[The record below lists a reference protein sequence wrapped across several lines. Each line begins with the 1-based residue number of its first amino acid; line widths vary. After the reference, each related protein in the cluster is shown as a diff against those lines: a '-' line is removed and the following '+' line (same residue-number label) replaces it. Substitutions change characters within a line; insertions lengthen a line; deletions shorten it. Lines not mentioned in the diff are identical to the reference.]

1 MARGLW
7 ASHFT
12 FAIGFDFFA
21 KHLFR
26 AILLAAE
33 CLPEPYPGIRL
44 SNTRQGRPAHG
55 WHPYDNWESE
65 LLALYPETGVDFS
78 ELPPIMTAPKVASL
92 LDMTVDA
99 LSQDRVGGNPTIPY
113 VKLGRRRI
121 RYLRS
126 DLIRFL
132 LANRI
137 GDTEAWR

>member
-1 MARGLW
+1 MAG
-7 ASHFT
+7 T
-12 FAIGFDFFA
+12 
-21 KHLFR
+21 
-26 AILLAAE
+26 
-33 CLPEPYPGIRL
+33 PM
-44 SNTRQGRPAHG
+44 T
-55 WHPYDNWESE
+55 NWESE

-78 ELPPIMTAPKVASL
+78 ELPQIMTAPKVASL